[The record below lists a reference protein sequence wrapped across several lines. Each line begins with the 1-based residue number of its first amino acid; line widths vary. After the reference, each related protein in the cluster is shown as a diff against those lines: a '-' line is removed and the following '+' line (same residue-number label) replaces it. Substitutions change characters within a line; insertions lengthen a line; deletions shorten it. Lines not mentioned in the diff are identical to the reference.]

1 MWFVFQGLI
10 IFGVFCWIGQHV
22 DYVAE
27 PDMKRAAGGIG
38 YIVAFG
44 VTYAVAYAIDLY
56 RAAIWRLKQ
65 PR

>member
-1 MWFVFQGLI
+1 MGQGTRPD
-10 IFGVFCWIGQHV
+10 FGVFCWIGQYV

-38 YIVAFG
+38 FLVALG
-44 VTYAVAYAIDLY
+44 ATIAVAYVIDLH
-56 RAAIWRLKQ
+56 RAALWRLKQ